1 MYGFRKKYQKDNRNN
16 DKKEVEETT
25 TKTIVETKIEKPNTK
40 KVILPSNRYE
50 RNLHSSARA
59 SAVFSLKRDN
69 DLIIKTNV
77 RQSSKD
83 KDKKPNKEKEN
94 VSNHS
99 VKTTIYSSKP
109 NNRLSVSVVQEREED
124 APSIRW
130 RRFNRNKKIQEEK
143 PQEEKPQEEKP
154 IEEKPQEEKPQEEK
168 QIEEKPIEEK
178 PQEEKP
184 IENQ

>member
-1 MYGFRKKYQKDNRNN
+1 M
-16 DKKEVEETT
+16 
-25 TKTIVETKIEKPNTK
+25 
-40 KVILPSNRYE
+40 
-50 RNLHSSARA
+50 
-59 SAVFSLKRDN
+59 
-69 DLIIKTNV
+69 IKTNV
-77 RQSSKD
+77 RQSSKE

-143 PQEEKPQEEKP
+143 PQEEKPHGIAVSLSFKYP
-154 IEEKPQEEKPQEEK
+154 SPSIGFIFPNP
-168 QIEEKPIEEK
+168 
-178 PQEEKP
+178 
-184 IENQ
+184 NSLFV